1 MVTEQQGWIKIHRKI
16 LDWEWYTDY
25 PVFKLFIHLLITA
38 NHSPKTWRGQM
49 INRGETLCSL
59 PNLAAQTGLSKQQVR
74 TALKK
79 LESTHEITK
88 KATHKYI
95 VIALTNYEVYQDS
108 KIAEQ
113 HTNNTQVTRNQHTN
127 NTQVTR
133 NQHTN
138 NTQVTPNKNEKNKKN
153 EKNEK
158 KCYTDGELQK
168 IVELFNSIC
177 ISLPNIQMTDSRR
190 RALQN
195 SKIKDW
201 EQLFVKVEASD
212 FLSGRVKDWKASFDW
227 IIKPNNAVKIL
238 EGNYDNKLHA
248 VSGVSGTEKMAAALG
263 EFVNGN

>member
-127 NTQVTR
+127 NTQVT
-133 NQHTN
+133 
-138 NTQVTPNKNEKNKKN
+138 PNKNEKNEKN
-153 EKNEK
+153 KKNEK

-168 IVELFNSIC
+168 IIELFNSIC
-177 ISLPNIQMTDSRR
+177 VSLPNIQMTDSRR

-227 IIKPNNAVKIL
+227 VIKPVNAVKIL
-238 EGNYDNKLHA
+238 EGNYDNKQHA
-248 VSGVSGTEKMAAALG
+248 VSGTEKMAAALG